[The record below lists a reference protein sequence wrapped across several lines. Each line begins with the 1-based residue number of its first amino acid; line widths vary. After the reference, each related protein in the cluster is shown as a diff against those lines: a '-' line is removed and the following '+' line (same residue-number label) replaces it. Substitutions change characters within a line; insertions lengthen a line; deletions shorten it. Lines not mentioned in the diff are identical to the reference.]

1 MSFNLRTVLSSAFAV
16 VIILLTALLSYVI
29 GKESIKSVEG
39 NIGGSLAEVA
49 YQMSENLD
57 QFMWSRS
64 AEVEVLSKL
73 NAFQVPFQ
81 KQESDRLLN
90 QLKVSMPVFTWV
102 GYMDIKGNV
111 LSSTDDILLG
121 NNISTR
127 PVFIEGLKGPY
138 IGDVHDAK
146 LLASML
152 PNPTGEP
159 LQFVD
164 YSLPVY
170 DNLGSKIGVLAAHF
184 SWEWSRQVQQ
194 SILVPLQNRLKDVEV
209 YVVSHKDNT
218 ILLGPNGAVG
228 KPLISD
234 ALEKAR
240 SGQNAWTI
248 DDKTDITY
256 LTGYSQGDGYM
267 NYPGLGWSVIIR
279 QPLDVAFASIYQLE
293 KFIILAGMAVAVI
306 FGIMGW
312 FLAGWIVRPLHN
324 IAQAANMLSSGVNVE
339 IPASFRFKDVAVL
352 TDSLRNLV
360 SAMSKKEPEFGFMS
374 DIARRDPLTGLPN
387 RLALDDFLAH
397 AVSRAK
403 QNQTTLSFLY
413 LGLDGFK
420 KVNERWGH
428 GSGDQLLQEVSYRL
442 LECTRDNEIVTRI
455 GGDEFVIILH
465 TSSNKAMQEAEIV
478 AKRII
483 DKINIPFH
491 IHDEI
496 VQISCGVG
504 AAVWSPDCQDTSETL
519 RLADEALYISKRSGK
534 NRITFET
541 AV

>member
-73 NAFQVPFQ
+73 NAFQLPFQ

-360 SAMSKKEPEFGFMS
+360 SALSKKEPEFGFMS

-428 GSGDQLLQEVSYRL
+428 GSGDELLQEISYRL